1 MNAALLQL
9 LDERGD
15 SAFPHASGTVEQ
27 LLALFRL
34 GKEGRSVA
42 IDRVIALVQSDPGFA
57 FNLARLM
64 REDGMPLGT
73 GIPIDLRA
81 RIEKFN
87 PFRAVAILA
96 PKESHAEVFGG
107 NPRVGTAYRQVA
119 AEAVAAAA
127 SVRRSTRVPADHR
140 DVAQLMVFHRAFGL
154 LSLASLVPA
163 KALPVLKAGA
173 EADRVCHELL
183 GFAVSDLAGSL
194 NERYALPSHANA
206 LYPGVVREAARNAC
220 VQVPAASTSA
230 KRAARS
236 SK

>member
-15 SAFPHASGTVEQ
+15 SAFPHAAETVEQ

-34 GKEGRSVA
+34 GKEGRAVA
-42 IDRVIALVQSDPGFA
+42 IDRVIALVQGDPGFA

-73 GIPIDLRA
+73 GIPVDLRA
-81 RIEKFN
+81 PIEKFN

-96 PKESHAEVFGG
+96 PKESHAEVFQG

-119 AEAVAAAA
+119 AAAVAAAA
-127 SVRRSTRVPADHR
+127 SVRQSARVPADYR
-140 DVAQLMVFHRAFGL
+140 DVAQLMALHCAFGL
-154 LSLASLVPA
+154 LSVANLVPG

-173 EADRVCHELL
+173 EADSVCLERL
-183 GFAVSDLAGSL
+183 GFAVSDLAASL

-206 LYPGVVREAARNAC
+206 LYPGVVREAVRNAWD
-220 VQVPAASTSA
+220 QVPSAATSSR
-230 KRAARS
+230 RAARS
-236 SK
+236 SS